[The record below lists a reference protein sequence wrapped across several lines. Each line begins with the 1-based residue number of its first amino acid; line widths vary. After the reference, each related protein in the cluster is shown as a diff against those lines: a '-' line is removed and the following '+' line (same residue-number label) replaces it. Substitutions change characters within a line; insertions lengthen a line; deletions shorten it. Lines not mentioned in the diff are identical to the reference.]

1 MEELEDLAK
10 CYYEGIGGLKKDSR
24 KAFKIWQEGS
34 MRGSNECKY
43 SVASCLRNEEG
54 LPDENDEGGDE
65 EKQQIRSRRLQK
77 AIQMFKELADS
88 FKFKPILR
96 DSSKYDA
103 SAEQKSIRDQVE
115 PFRAN
120 IQAQYALAVMYESG
134 EGTEVNHELA
144 LKYFKLAAQGTYFMT
159 SRFVFTMF

>member
-1 MEELEDLAK
+1 
-10 CYYEGIGGLKKDSR
+10 
-24 KAFKIWQEGS
+24 
-34 MRGSNECKY
+34 
-43 SVASCLRNEEG
+43 
-54 LPDENDEGGDE
+54 
-65 EKQQIRSRRLQK
+65 
-77 AIQMFKELADS
+77 MFKELADS

-144 LKYFKLAAQGTYFMT
+144 LKYFKLAAKGTYFMT